1 MNYRLSYPFKI
12 WLTGTLAGTLLFVIY
27 FSMASAAPFE
37 GIFTF
42 FIFGFFAALG
52 TSIPAFFILWFCL
65 YLLTKTSLSTQ
76 KIRIVIA
83 IVGAICCMLLFNTL
97 GVSYASTS
105 DLVLIGAYA
114 LPVVV
119 SALVYPLRP
128 SQGSNLGKQSK
139 EMA

>member
-12 WLTGTLAGTLLFVIY
+12 WLTSTLVGTLLFVIY
-27 FSMASAAPFE
+27 FSIASDAPFE

-52 TSIPAFFILWFCL
+52 TSIPAFFILWLCL
-65 YLLTKTSLSTQ
+65 HLLTKTSLSTP
-76 KIRIVIA
+76 KIRIIMA
-83 IVGAICCMLLFNTL
+83 IVGAICCTLLFNTL
-97 GVSYASTS
+97 GVSYAATS

-114 LPVVV
+114 LPVMV

-128 SQGSNLGKQSK
+128 LPSSNLAQHTS

>member
-12 WLTGTLAGTLLFVIY
+12 WLTSTLVGTLLFVIY
-27 FSMASAAPFE
+27 FSMVSAAPFE
-37 GIFTF
+37 GVFTF

-52 TSIPAFFILWFCL
+52 TSIPAFFILWLCL

-76 KIRIVIA
+76 KIRIIIA
-83 IVGAICCMLLFNTL
+83 IVGTVCCTLLFNTL
-97 GVSYASTS
+97 GVSYAATS

-114 LPVVV
+114 LPVIV

-128 SQGSNLGKQSK
+128 SPSSNLVKHSS